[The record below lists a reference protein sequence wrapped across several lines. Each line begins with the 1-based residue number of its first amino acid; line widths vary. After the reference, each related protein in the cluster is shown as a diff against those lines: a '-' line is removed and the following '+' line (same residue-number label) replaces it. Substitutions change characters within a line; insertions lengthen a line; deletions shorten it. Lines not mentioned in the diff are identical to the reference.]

1 MYSSTRPSGL
11 SVALPTLLLALGA
24 GCGDMAPT
32 KSIEPEP
39 SLAQRAGGQS
49 NVWLAPC
56 GTDVSATA
64 SSTIGPEGGV
74 LSAGPA
80 VVFIPPE
87 AVRTPTRFTI
97 QPLAGRT
104 LRVRITARGRDRF
117 GFARPIAVMIGYAH
131 CSRQELLRGNV
142 SVWHVDDATDTPL
155 ERMPTVHDR
164 HNATLGFLTTH
175 LSTYAVAH

>member
-1 MYSSTRPSGL
+1 MYSSNRPSGL
-11 SVALPTLLLALGA
+11 PVAIPALLLALSA
-24 GCGDMAPT
+24 GCGDMEPT
-32 KSIEPEP
+32 TSVARQP
-39 SLAQRAGGQS
+39 SLSAGTQ
-49 NVWLAPC
+49 VQADAWLVAC
-56 GTDVSATA
+56 GTDVAATA
-64 SSTIGPEGGV
+64 STTIGSEGGV

-104 LRVRITARGRDRF
+104 LRVRITARGRERF
-117 GFARPIAVMIGYAH
+117 GFARPVAVMIGYAH
-131 CSRQELLRGNV
+131 CARQEFLRGNV
-142 SVWHVDDATDTPL
+142 SVWHVDDATDAPL

-164 HNATLGFLTTH
+164 QNSTVGFLTTH

>member
-1 MYSSTRPSGL
+1 MLSSNRPSGL
-11 SVALPTLLLALGA
+11 TVAIPALMLALGA
-24 GCGDMAPT
+24 GCGDMEPT
-32 KSIEPEP
+32 GSITPQP
-39 SLAQRAGGQS
+39 SLSARTAADRGT
-49 NVWLAPC
+49 WLAPC
-56 GTDVSATA
+56 GSDVSVAA
-64 SSTIGPEGGV
+64 SATIGPDGGV

-80 VVFIPPE
+80 SVFIPPD

-97 QPLAGRT
+97 QPLAGET

-131 CSRQELLRGNV
+131 CQRQEFLSGRV
-142 SVWHVDDATDTPL
+142 AVWHVDDATNAPL

-164 HNATLGFLTTH
+164 HNATVGFLTTH

>member
-1 MYSSTRPSGL
+1 MQTSNRPSGL
-11 SVALPTLLLALGA
+11 LVALPALLLALSA
-24 GCGDMAPT
+24 GCGDTEPTSSLAPQ
-32 KSIEPEP
+32 P
-39 SLAQRAGGQS
+39 SLSAQRTTEPGRS
-49 NVWLAPC
+49 LASC
-56 GTDVSATA
+56 ANAASATA
-64 SSTIGPEGGV
+64 SSVIGPDGGV

-80 VVFIPPE
+80 VVFIPPH

-104 LRVRITARGRDRF
+104 LRVRITARGRERF

-131 CSRQELLRGNV
+131 CSRQDFLRGNV
-142 SVWHVDDATDTPL
+142 SVWQVDDVTDARL

-164 HNATLGFLTTH
+164 RNATVGFLTAH

>member
-1 MYSSTRPSGL
+1 MHSSNRPSGL
-11 SVALPTLLLALGA
+11 TVAIPALLMALGV
-24 GCGDMAPT
+24 GCGDVEPTSSLAPQ
-32 KSIEPEP
+32 P
-39 SLAQRAGGQS
+39 SLSVRAAARP
-49 NVWLAPC
+49 VAWLASC
-56 GTDVSATA
+56 GSDVSPTA
-64 SSTIGPEGGV
+64 SAMIGPEGGV

-97 QPLAGRT
+97 QPLAGTT
-104 LRVRITARGRDRF
+104 LRVRITARGRERF

-131 CSRQELLRGNV
+131 CSRQEFLRGNV
-142 SVWHVDDATDTPL
+142 SVWHVDDATDAPL

-164 HNATLGFLTTH
+164 QNATLGFLTTH

>member
-1 MYSSTRPSGL
+1 MHSSNRTSGL
-11 SVALPTLLLALGA
+11 TVALPALLLALGA
-24 GCGDMAPT
+24 GCGDTEPTNSLAPQ
-32 KSIEPEP
+32 P
-39 SLAQRAGGQS
+39 SLAAR
-49 NVWLAPC
+49 
-56 GTDVSATA
+56 GTDQRGISLASCESDLVSAA
-64 SSTIGPEGGV
+64 STTIGPEGGV

-97 QPLAGRT
+97 EPLAGAT

-131 CSRQELLRGNV
+131 CSRQEFLRGTL
-142 SVWHVDDATDTPL
+142 SVWHVDDATDAPL

-164 HNATLGFLTTH
+164 QNATLGFLTTH

>member
-1 MYSSTRPSGL
+1 MSSLNRPSGL
-11 SVALPTLLLALGA
+11 TVAIPALLLALGA
-24 GCGDMAPT
+24 GCGDTEPTSSLAPQ
-32 KSIEPEP
+32 P
-39 SLAQRAGGQS
+39 SLSARVADRDVSLASCGS
-49 NVWLAPC
+49 NV
-56 GTDVSATA
+56 SASA
-64 SSTIGPEGGV
+64 STTIGPEGGV
-74 LSAGPA
+74 LSAGSA

-104 LRVRITARGRDRF
+104 LRVRITARDRDRF

-131 CSRQELLRGNV
+131 CSRQEFLRGTL
-142 SVWHVDDATDTPL
+142 SVWHVDDATDAPL

-164 HNATLGFLTTH
+164 QNATLGFLTTH

>member
-1 MYSSTRPSGL
+1 MFSSNRPSGL
-11 SVALPTLLLALGA
+11 TVAVAALLLALGA
-24 GCGDMAPT
+24 GCGESEPTSSLAPQPSLSARAT
-32 KSIEPEP
+32 GRPAP
-39 SLAQRAGGQS
+39 SLAS
-49 NVWLAPC
+49 C
-56 GTDVSATA
+56 GTDAYAA
-64 SSTIGPEGGV
+64 SSTMIGPEGGV

-97 QPLAGRT
+97 QPLTGNT
-104 LRVRITARGRDRF
+104 LRVRITARGRQRF

-131 CSRQELLRGNV
+131 CSRQEFLGGNV
-142 SVWHVDDATDTPL
+142 AVWHVDDATDALL

-164 HNATLGFLTTH
+164 HNATVGFLTTH